1 MNKSNLNTFTR
12 RDFLSKTTALSAA
25 SLLGYP
31 EISHAEPPPETK
43 KIRLFH
49 APFACF
55 APQYL
60 AEELLRLEGF
70 SEVEYVPGDF
80 SVAQPGPAAVAKG
93 NVDLVVW
100 DAAQCV
106 RFLDTDQRLTVL
118 AGLHA
123 GCWELFGS
131 NRVDSL
137 RDLKGKT
144 IGGWGGDYTIISSIL
159 PYVGIDSRKDVKWLT
174 TKTFDDPMRLFLEGK
189 TDAFISFAPQPQEMR
204 AKGIKAKVIVDTAE
218 DKPWSQ
224 YFCCMISTNREFMNR
239 NPIATKRALRAM
251 LKAADLCA
259 QEPERAARLLET
271 KGNQT
276 RYELTLEV
284 LKKLPYRRWREAG
297 PEDTLR
303 FHALRLHEVGLIK
316 STPNK
321 LIAAGSDWRFLNQI
335 KMELK
340 A

>member
-1 MNKSNLNTFTR
+1 MNRSVLNNFYR
-12 RDFLSKTTALSAA
+12 RRFLSGTTALGATSF
-25 SLLGYP
+25 LGWP

-55 APQYL
+55 APQTL

-70 SEVEYVPGDF
+70 TDIQYVPGEPN
-80 SVAQPGPAAVAKG
+80 VQIGPDAVAKG
-93 NVDLVVW
+93 NVDLIVW
-100 DAAQCV
+100 DAGTQV
-106 RFLDTDQRLTVL
+106 RSLDTDRRLVVL

-123 GCWELFGS
+123 GCWELFGGD
-131 NRVDSL
+131 RVQNL
-137 RDLKGKT
+137 RDLHGKT
-144 IGGWGGDYTIISSIL
+144 IGVWGVGAGDYTVISTML
-159 PYVGIDSRKDVKWLT
+159 AYVGIDPRKDIKWAHSGD
-174 TKTFDDPMRLFLEGK
+174 FGGPMRLFLEGK
-189 TDAFISFAPQPQEMR
+189 TDAFIGFAPQPQEMR

-224 YFCCMISTNREFMNR
+224 YFCCMISTNREFLTR

-259 QEPERAARLLET
+259 QEPERAAHLLET

-284 LKKLPYRRWREAG
+284 LKNFPM
-297 PEDTLR
+297 
-303 FHALRLHEVGLIK
+303 
-316 STPNK
+316 
-321 LIAAGSDWRFLNQI
+321 AAGAKPARKIRCTSTRCVCTKSAWSNLHRIN
-335 KMELK
+335 
-340 A
+340 